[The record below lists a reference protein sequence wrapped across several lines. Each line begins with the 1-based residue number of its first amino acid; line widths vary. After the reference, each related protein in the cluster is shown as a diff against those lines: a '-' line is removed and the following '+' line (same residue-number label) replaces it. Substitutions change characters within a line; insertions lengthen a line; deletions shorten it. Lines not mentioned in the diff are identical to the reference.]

1 MPDGIDWGQV
11 RRKLEAAQAA
21 IQAGGRMGRDREEE
35 ILSQR
40 ARELAKP
47 EKEGESGAE
56 SIDILSFE
64 IGGESYAVETAFVVE
79 VLPLRELTPLPG
91 APEFILGIVYVRGRV
106 LCLNDLSRFFGLPQK
121 GLSERDK
128 VVVLRKG
135 EMEIGVLA
143 EAIVGTRALARED
156 IRTLPAAGQAG
167 HGFLKGVTP
176 DGTSVID
183 AAVILDDP
191 RLVVDQVE

>member
-11 RRKLEAAQAA
+11 RRKLEVAQTA
-21 IQAGGRMGRDREEE
+21 IQVGGGMTRDREEE
-35 ILSQR
+35 LLSQR
-40 ARELAKP
+40 AQELAKP
-47 EKEGESGAE
+47 EKGGETGGE

-64 IGGESYAVETAFVVE
+64 IGGESYAVETSFVVE

-106 LCLNDLSRFFGLPQK
+106 LCLNDLSRFFGLPPK

-143 EAIVGTRALARED
+143 EAIVGTRALARQD
-156 IRTLPAAGQAG
+156 IRALPAEGQAG
-167 HGFLKGVTP
+167 HGFLKGVTSE
-176 DGTSVID
+176 GTSVID

-191 RLVVDQVE
+191 RLVVNQVE

>member
-1 MPDGIDWGQV
+1 MPDRTDWGQV
-11 RRKLEAAQAA
+11 RQKLEAGQAA
-21 IQAGGRMGRDREEE
+21 LEAGGRMGRDREEE
-35 ILSQR
+35 ILSER
-40 ARELAKP
+40 ARELARP
-47 EKEGESGAE
+47 QREEATGGG
-56 SIDILSFE
+56 SIDILSFV
-64 IGGESYAVETAFVVE
+64 ICGETYAVETAFVVE

-143 EAIVGTRALARED
+143 EAIVGTRALARQD
-156 IRTLPAAGQAG
+156 IRALPAEGQAG
-167 HGFLKGVTP
+167 HGLLKGVTP
-176 DGTSVID
+176 DGTSVMD
-183 AAVILDDP
+183 GAVILDDP
-191 RLVVDQVE
+191 RLVVAQAE